1 MDKYTGLLPQR
12 GRWADCYRDDYRVW
26 LHDKPRPD
34 YTRCFRDRIEM
45 INQLR
50 TNPQAKTIMDKYYS
64 TNPVAFVLDWCITYD
79 PRNAGTEIPTTMPFG
94 MFLRQIDLVQ
104 FIYEALEKKAKG
116 LLEKSRDYGAT
127 WVAAAMS
134 VWIWKYRNGS
144 SVGWGSRK
152 EILVDKLGDPD
163 SIFEKIR
170 LIIRYLPDELK
181 PRGFREKDHCTFM
194 KCINPENG
202 ATITGEAGDNIGRGG
217 RKSIYF
223 LDEAAHVDRPEL
235 IEASLSANTNV
246 RIDISSVN
254 GIGNVFYRRRMA
266 GVEWEPD
273 KKIPKGK
280 TWVLILD
287 WRDHPGKDQE
297 WYNIEKK
304 SKEDDG
310 LSHIFA
316 QEVDRDYAASVQGV
330 LIPAAWVRA
339 AIDAHIKLG
348 IEPTGKK
355 VAGQD
360 AADGG
365 EDSSALVTMK
375 GVLVNFLAQDNRGA
389 EKAAPGML
397 GMANMMGVDEYWYE
411 STGVGTGVK
420 VAASLMPDL
429 KMPVKPWV
437 PNAKVVDPSG
447 DIIAGSRPGDPDRR
461 SNKDYFA
468 NYKAQS
474 SWALR
479 MRFHRTYKWVVE
491 NEPQDPDEIICIDSK
506 LPFAQQL
513 EAELSQPTYD
523 NNGAG
528 KIAINKKPNG
538 SKSPNLFDALVI
550 CASPKPKAVDNEVL
564 GMAGVSTVGTPQY
577 GSVW

>member
-1 MDKYTGLLPQR
+1 MNKFTGVLPAT

-26 LHDKPRPD
+26 RRDEPRPD
-34 YTRCFRDRIEM
+34 YTKCMRDRIDM
-45 INQLR
+45 INTLR
-50 TNPQAKTIMDKYYS
+50 TDPSAKTIMDAYYS
-64 TNPVAFVLDWCITYD
+64 KNPVAFILDFGITYD
-79 PRNAGTEIPTTMPFG
+79 PRNAGTDVPTTMPFG
-94 MFLRQIDLVQ
+94 MFPRQIDLVQ

-116 LLEKSRDYGAT
+116 LLEKTRDFGAT

-134 VWIWKYRNGS
+134 VWIWKYRQGS

-152 EILVDKLGDPD
+152 ENLVDKLGDPD

-170 LIIRYLPDELK
+170 LIIRYLPPELK

-223 LDEAAHVDRPEL
+223 VDEAAHVERPEL
-235 IEASLSANTNV
+235 IEASLSANTDV

-266 GVEWEPD
+266 GVEWEPG
-273 KKIPKGK
+273 KKIPRGK

-297 WYNIEKK
+297 WYNREKK

-330 LIPAAWVRA
+330 LIPVAWVRA

-348 IEPTGKK
+348 IEPTGAK

-365 EDSSALVTMK
+365 EDSSALTIRK
-375 GVLVNFLAQDNRGA
+375 GIAITLMAQDNRGA

-397 GMANMMGVDEYWYE
+397 AIANMLGVDEYWYE

-420 VAASLMPDL
+420 VAASLMTGL
-429 KMPVKPWV
+429 NMPVKPWV
-437 PNAKVVDPSG
+437 PNGKVVDPSG
-447 DIIAGSRPGDPDRR
+447 DIITGSRPGDKDRR

-468 NYKAQS
+468 NYKSQS

-479 MRFHRTYKWVVE
+479 MRFHRTYKWVVDGE
-491 NEPQDPDEIICIDSK
+491 ACDPDEIISIPSN
-506 LPFAQQL
+506 LPNSQQL

-523 NNGAG
+523 TNGAG
-528 KIAINKKPNG
+528 KIIINKKPNG
-538 SKSPNLFDALVI
+538 TKSPNLFDSTVI
-550 CASPKPKAVDNEVL
+550 CYSPKQFDVDNELL
-564 GMAGVSTVGTPQY
+564 GIAGVSTVDTPNY